1 MILSPEN
8 IIEDLSGLVR
18 TSSGKIE
25 ARPGGHDDS
34 IMSYLIALYIYYH
47 GNNLMAFG
55 FYRTNEYEGSELNMG
70 LNRPDLKEILPAD
83 VVETIERD
91 EELQKLLNYEDDLRN
106 AMKESQIQSR
116 NLSKSKI
123 MRSNNYFD
131 QTPDEMILD
140 ADDRG
145 DLDLSIF
152 DQLNGF

>member
-1 MILSPEN
+1 
-8 IIEDLSGLVR
+8 
-18 TSSGKIE
+18 
-25 ARPGGHDDS
+25 
-34 IMSYLIALYIYYH
+34 
-47 GNNLMAFG
+47 MAFG

-131 QTPDEMILD
+131 QTPDEMILMQTIE
-140 ADDRG
+140 G
-145 DLDLSIF
+145 I
-152 DQLNGF
+152 